1 MKLIIDTSF
10 LPANERFNESENS
23 SMLNQNSYLQAFN
36 NKQRKPMLNHSSSP
50 QNPKGNIT
58 FGTTNK
64 EEPRSS
70 IKSDQAKA

>member
-1 MKLIIDTSF
+1 
-10 LPANERFNESENS
+10 
-23 SMLNQNSYLQAFN
+23 
-36 NKQRKPMLNHSSSP
+36 MLNHSSSP

-70 IKSDQAKA
+70 IKSD